1 MITLNKKPTTLISL
15 AGAGVSLI
23 IALLI
28 LFLFVPHCAVTVVKV
43 FAILFSIVLIVLAGL
58 CLYYTFLECE
68 GMLNYFLYDKRRKKN
83 IAPEKLTFEI
93 VNERMSFF
101 VSHVAQ
107 GKAANLWMG
116 DILQHP
122 ERFDPNHVYMPLV
135 AYKML
140 YDLGRENSDRGWSMF
155 SNCPEENLRVI
166 TYALRTNGEQ
176 DMVRALRYL
185 HDNCGNDYERLRD
198 YIQGNQKYIQSRMF
212 GYVRRNL
219 EVFY

>member
-1 MITLNKKPTTLISL
+1 MITLNKKPTTIISL
-15 AGAGVSLI
+15 AGAGL
-23 IALLI
+23 ALLI
-28 LFLFVPHCAVTVVKV
+28 AILDFALFVPNCVVTIVKV
-43 FAILFSIVLIVLAGL
+43 FAILFGIVLLGLTGL
-58 CLYYTFLECE
+58 CAYYTFLESE
-68 GMLNYFLYDKRRKKN
+68 GMPNYFLYDKRRKKN
-83 IAPEKLTFEI
+83 ISPEKLTFEI

-107 GKAANLWMG
+107 GKASNLWMG
-116 DILQHP
+116 TVLQHP

-140 YDLGRENSDRGWSMF
+140 YDLSRENSENGWSMF
-155 SNCPEENLRVI
+155 EHCTEENMRAI
-166 TYALRTNGEQ
+166 TYALRMNGEQ

-185 HDNCGNDYERLRD
+185 YENCPQDHERIRD
-198 YIQGNQKYIQSRMF
+198 YIQGNQKYIQSRMY